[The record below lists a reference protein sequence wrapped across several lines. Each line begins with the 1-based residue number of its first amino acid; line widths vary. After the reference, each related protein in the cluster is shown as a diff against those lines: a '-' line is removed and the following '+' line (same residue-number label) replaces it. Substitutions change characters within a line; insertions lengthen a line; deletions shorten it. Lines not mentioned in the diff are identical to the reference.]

1 MPTRSGESTA
11 GREFEGI
18 ESWLQAITGSMR
30 PEDRRRLIELAV
42 VLGSSATRRSL
53 DVLLGASP
61 AEVAEVVS
69 WAVKRLAA
77 TSAGE

>member
-1 MPTRSGESTA
+1 
-11 GREFEGI
+11 
-18 ESWLQAITGSMR
+18 MR
-30 PEDRRRLIELAV
+30 PKDRRWLIELAV